1 MGDVFAALTQS
12 GNVYGENV
20 ETVIEIAAEGALGD
34 KFGEVGIGG
43 GNDPDVDAAG
53 MVAAEALELLFL
65 KNTKKLGL
73 QVERKIGDF
82 IEKKSA
88 VVGKFESADLLGESA
103 SEGAALVPEELGF
116 EESAGD
122 GGAIDFDEGSLAART
137 VIVNSARDEL
147 FSGARF
153 TGDKDSGASRSDE
166 FDLRQSAL
174 ESGTFADDFLEIEFT
189 ANFFL
194 EIKLFL
200 GKLVLQGVNL
210 FEGQG
215 VFDSDGDLS
224 GDLLEQ
230 LDILRRESVLAA
242 AGEIERSKS
251 AAMSDERNTANRL
264 NAFRAEHANDLVG
277 ETVNFGAAGEKWL
290 AGGEAVAGRSG
301 VEGNGDFLIEEA
313 GTTGEIEGVDFQ
325 KAGGGVAKSE
335 TGVVMMNDFFERGDD
350 AAKKV
355 GKLAGGDEHVVH
367 FEKNLEAI
375 ALAGKL
381 DLIGLGGLV
390 IERVINGDG
399 NLTADALHKLKLG
412 IGDALWDEASETHG
426 AEAALR
432 GGERNHGQRANA
444 DIAETLEKIGETM
457 IFFGVADDKRLL
469 RLPDPAGRMTIDR
482 SFAACLGGGRQTSL
496 EDVEAHDVA
505 NGVVKDE
512 GEKVK
517 IDDAVETLGKVVKK
531 SVEVAMLGDGFRH
544 FEQGFELTPGLF
556 KRRRG
561 SRFGWGD
568 CRIRHTSQNSIGVGG
583 GSTKGPGGGWA
594 RQGDKHFVQ

>member
-1 MGDVFAALTQS
+1 
-12 GNVYGENV
+12 
-20 ETVIEIAAEGALGD
+20 
-34 KFGEVGIGG
+34 
-43 GNDPDVDAAG
+43 
-53 MVAAEALELLFL
+53 
-65 KNTKKLGL
+65 
-73 QVERKIGDF
+73 
-82 IEKKSA
+82 
-88 VVGKFESADLLGESA
+88 LGESA
-103 SEGAALVPEELGF
+103 GEGAALVPEELGF
-116 EESAGD
+116 EKAAGD
-122 GGAIDFDEGSLAART
+122 GGAIDFYEGPLAARA
-137 VIVNSARDEL
+137 VIVDGARDEF

-153 TGDKDSGASRSDE
+153 ASDKDGGASGCDE
-166 FDLRQSAL
+166 FDLGESAL
-174 ESGTFADDFLEIEFT
+174 ESGTFADDFFEIEFT

-200 GKLVLQGVNL
+200 GKLIFQGVDL

-215 VFDSDGDLS
+215 IFDSDGDLS

-230 LDILRRESVLAA
+230 LDILRRKSVLAP

-251 AAMSDERNTANRL
+251 AAVSDERNTANRL
-264 NAFRAEHANDLVG
+264 NAFGAEHANDLVG
-277 ETVNFGAAGEKWL
+277 EAVNFGAAGEKRL
-290 AGGEAVAGRSG
+290 AGGEAMAGRSG
-301 VEGNGDFLIEEA
+301 VERNGDFLIEKA

-335 TGVVMMNDFFERGDD
+335 TGVVMMNHFFERGDD

-367 FEKNLEAI
+367 FEKDLEAV
-375 ALAGKL
+375 ALAGEL

-399 NLTADALHKLKLG
+399 NLTADALHELKFG

-432 GGERNHGQRANA
+432 GGERNHRQRTNA
-444 DIAETLEKIGETM
+444 DFAETLEKIGETV

-469 RLPDPAGRMTIDR
+469 RLPDPARRMAIDR
-482 SFAACLGGGRQTSL
+482 SFATCLGGGRQTSL

-517 IDDAVETLGKVVKK
+517 IDDGVKTFGEVVKK
-531 SVEVAMLGDGFRH
+531 SGEVAMLGDGFRH

-561 SRFGWGD
+561 SRFWWGD
-568 CRIRHTSQNSIGVGG
+568 SRIRHRSQNSIGVGG
-583 GSTKGPGGGWA
+583 GSTKGAGGGRA
-594 RQGDKHFVQ
+594 RRRDKHFVQ